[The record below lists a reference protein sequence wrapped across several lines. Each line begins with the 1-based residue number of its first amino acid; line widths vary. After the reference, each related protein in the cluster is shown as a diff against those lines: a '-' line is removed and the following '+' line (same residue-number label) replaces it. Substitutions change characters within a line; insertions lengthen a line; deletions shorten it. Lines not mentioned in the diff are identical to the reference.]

1 MQQDAGILHAL
12 NQFRR
17 FDNSEVAAA
26 QFSERIFAC
35 NNCPRR
41 SGQRCQTHGS
51 NCADFAKP
59 QSNSCPVWEGKA
71 PPSVPVRPAPET
83 QRPQRSER
91 AKARRQQV
99 QNLVVISCYFNPLSD
114 PRVAKN
120 AHRFRESINVPVQ
133 FCELSFDGE
142 FLFDDSIKISCDES
156 ARFIWQKERLLNI
169 AIEQLPETVD
179 AVAVVDAD
187 LIFRNSNWF
196 RDTLRRLQTAD
207 VVQCFDSVEYETET
221 GSVEKSYPS
230 FARSSKGRPGMPG
243 GAVAF
248 RRSILGKKGL
258 HEENILGGGDSV
270 MMRRWEKSGLKID
283 SVPGVVRHLYHGDH
297 GDRQQVSRYEALKTA
312 GFDFQKHIDS
322 TPGKPLTWSAAA
334 GVSEVMKVARHFFES
349 RTGCKT
355 EGDPEPGIQG
365 QVTPKLIPTITANIE
380 PKKQRETFS
389 CDVILPYN
397 LPNYHYLEDS
407 IKSVLNQNFVETTI
421 HLIND
426 GMESDPIGWEYSRL
440 SNVRLYKNADGPVGP
455 YVTLNR
461 LFDHL
466 EHDYFANQDSDDISL
481 PMRFYKSFQTIGHG
495 YQIVGG
501 AMEQFVTY
509 DDDNRRMKN
518 ALSMKPY
525 HYSGIVRF
533 GSPSGNIV
541 NSTALIGKSVY
552 EHCNGMAPWKA
563 GADSEFYER
572 AILAGFKVAA
582 LSDVVALRRLHNPSL
597 SNDQVTCGH
606 GSDFREQIKQWT
618 VESIERQK
626 LGPDHSIGG
635 LAKHRNDKA
644 LEVLKGK

>member
-1 MQQDAGILHAL
+1 MLDSGILYTL
-12 NQFRR
+12 QQFKR
-17 FDNSEVAAA
+17 FHSSEVTAA
-26 QFSERIFAC
+26 QFSERIFSC
-35 NNCPRR
+35 NNCLRR
-41 SGQRCQTHGS
+41 AGSRCQTHGS

-71 PPSVPVRPAPET
+71 PPSIPARPAPET
-83 QRPQRSER
+83 HRPER
-91 AKARRQQV
+91 LERRHRTEV
-99 QNLVVISCYFNPLSD
+99 QNLAVISCYFNPLSD
-114 PRVAKN
+114 PRVAEN
-120 AHRFRESINVPVQ
+120 ARRFRESINVPVQ

-142 FLFDDSIKISCDES
+142 FLFDDSIKISGDEA

-169 AIEQLPETVD
+169 AIGQLPETVD
-179 AVAVVDAD
+179 AVVVVDAD
-187 LIFRNSNWF
+187 LIFRNRNWF
-196 RDTLRRLQTAD
+196 RDTLRRLQAAD

-248 RRSILGKKGL
+248 RRSLLGKEGL

-270 MMRRWEKSGLKID
+270 MMRRWEKSGLRID

-297 GDRQQVSRYEALKTA
+297 SDRQQVSRYESLKTA
-312 GFDFQKHIDS
+312 GFDFKKHIDS
-322 TPGKPLTWSAAA
+322 TPGKPLTWSTVA
-334 GVSEVMKVARHFFES
+334 GVSEVMRVARCFFES
-349 RTGCKT
+349 RTGSKT
-355 EGDPEPGIQG
+355 RDDSSPISLEQSA
-365 QVTPKLIPTITANIE
+365 PKLIPTIAASVE
-380 PKKQRETFS
+380 PKRHRETFS
-389 CDVILPYN
+389 CDVVLPYN
-397 LPNYHYLEDS
+397 QPNYHYLEDA

-426 GMESDPIGWEYSRL
+426 GMESDPVGWEYSQL
-440 SNVRLYKNADGPVGP
+440 NNVRLYKNADGPVGP

-461 LFDHL
+461 LFDYL

-481 PMRFYKSFQTIGHG
+481 PMRLYKSFQGVIQG
-495 YQIVGG
+495 YHVVGG
-501 AMEQFVTY
+501 AMEQFVTH
-509 DDDNRRMKN
+509 DDNNRRMKN

-541 NSTALIGKSVY
+541 NSTALISKSVY
-552 EHCNGMAPWKA
+552 EHCNGMASWKA

-572 AILAGFKVAA
+572 AILAGFKAAA

-597 SNDQVTCGH
+597 SNDQVTSGH

-626 LGPDHSIGG
+626 QGPDHSIGG
-635 LAKHRNDKA
+635 LTKHRNDKE
-644 LEVLKGK
+644 LEVLKGR

>member
-1 MQQDAGILHAL
+1 MQQDTGILHAL

-41 SGQRCQTHGS
+41 SGQRCQTHGA

-71 PPSVPVRPAPET
+71 PPSAPAPPEP

-91 AKARRQQV
+91 PEARRRQV

-114 PRVAKN
+114 PRVAEN
-120 AHRFRESINVPVQ
+120 ARRFRESINVPVQ
-133 FCELSFDGE
+133 FCELSFNGE
-142 FLFDDSIKISCDES
+142 FLFDDSIRISGDES

-169 AIEQLPETVD
+169 AIGQLPETVD

-187 LIFRNSNWF
+187 LIFRNRNWF

-221 GSVEKSYPS
+221 GSVEKPYPS

-248 RRSILGKKGL
+248 QRSLLGKDGL

-270 MMRRWEKSGLKID
+270 MMRRWEKSGLRID

-297 GDRQQVSRYEALKTA
+297 GDRQQVSRYEVLKTA
-312 GFDFQKHIDS
+312 GFDFQKHIS
-322 TPGKPLTWSAAA
+322 SPPSKPLTWSAVA

-349 RTGCKT
+349 RTGCKP
-355 EGDPEPGIQG
+355 EGDSKSELQG
-365 QVTPKLIPTITANIE
+365 QALPKLIPTITASIE
-380 PKKQRETFS
+380 PKKHRETFS

-407 IKSVLNQNFVETTI
+407 IKSVLNQSFVETTI
-421 HLIND
+421 HLVND
-426 GMESDPIGWEYSRL
+426 GMESDPIGREYSRL
-440 SNVRLYKNADGPVGP
+440 NNVRLYKNADGPVGP

-481 PMRFYKSFQTIGHG
+481 PMRFYKSFQAVDQG

-509 DDDNRRMKN
+509 GDYNGRMKN

-541 NSTALIGKSVY
+541 NSTALISKSVY
-552 EHCNGMAPWKA
+552 ESCNGMAPWKA

-572 AILAGFKVAA
+572 AILAGFKAAA

-597 SNDQVTCGH
+597 SNDQVTSGH

-626 LGPDHSIGG
+626 QGPDHSIGG
-635 LAKHRNDKA
+635 LAKHRNDKT
-644 LEVLKGK
+644 LEVLKGR